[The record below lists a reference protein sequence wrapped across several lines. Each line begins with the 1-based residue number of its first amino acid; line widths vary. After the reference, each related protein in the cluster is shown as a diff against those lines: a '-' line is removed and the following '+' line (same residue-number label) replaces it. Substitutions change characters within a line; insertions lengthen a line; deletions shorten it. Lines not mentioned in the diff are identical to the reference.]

1 MTTRQKLEAVSQN
14 LWWSWNPNARD
25 LFRDIAP
32 DVYESS
38 THAPLAALKAA
49 SDDTLN
55 EAKTADRIDAV
66 YADFRSY
73 METPGSKAK
82 APTTAYF
89 CMEYGLHES
98 LALYS
103 GGLGILAGDHC
114 KAASDLSVPFTAV
127 GLLLRDGY
135 FKQKFDGKGWQV
147 EEYPVMDPA
156 EHPMTLLTGRD
167 GKPRRVT
174 VHLGDEPLRLQA
186 WELNVGR
193 TRLLLLDSD
202 HDENPA
208 HLRPLTRKLYQG
220 DRRIRLQQEIV
231 LGIGGLRM
239 LRALNVAT
247 EVYHLNEGHCAFLLF
262 ELMRERMAT
271 GETREAAE
279 QWVTDHCVFTTHT
292 PVLAGHD
299 RFEPDLLLG
308 QLWKMRDALHMSNEE
323 ILAYG
328 RVKPDDHQEWFTMT
342 VLGLNISRAAN
353 GVSKLNGEVAREQW
367 SQMYPDLPTADVPI
381 GHVTN
386 GIHLPTWTAQP
397 AREFASKHLGDW
409 EADRVAPTFWQKIDK
424 VSDADVWALRNVLRK
439 RLVEFAEQHVAE
451 QTMKQTF
458 GLSPDT
464 LTIGFARRFATYKRA
479 PLFFYDVERAGKILS
494 DADRPVQL
502 IYAGKAHPADEGG
515 KRFIQQI
522 YEMTQK
528 APFQGRVLFLENYNM
543 EIGRMLVSG
552 CDVWLNNPRRPMEAS
567 GTSGQKV
574 SAHGGLNLS
583 ILDGWWP
590 EGYDGS
596 NGWSIGDDDSAKI
609 STDPSKQDRDDA
621 EFLYSTLETSVVPEF
636 YDRTDGVPSRWVTR
650 MKNAMRE
657 LPAQFSSERMV
668 ADYVE
673 QRYDA

>member
-55 EAKTADRIDAV
+55 DAKTADRIDAV

-73 METPGSKAK
+73 MDTPGSKAK

-367 SQMYPDLPTADVPI
+367 SQMYPDRPTAEVPI

-439 RLVEFAEQHVAE
+439 RLVDFAEQHVAE

-494 DADRPVQL
+494 DADRPGPTDLRRQSAPRRRGRQAL
-502 IYAGKAHPADEGG
+502 HPAD
-515 KRFIQQI
+515 
-522 YEMTQK
+522 
-528 APFQGRVLFLENYNM
+528 L
-543 EIGRMLVSG
+543 
-552 CDVWLNNPRRPMEAS
+552 
-567 GTSGQKV
+567 
-574 SAHGGLNLS
+574 
-583 ILDGWWP
+583 
-590 EGYDGS
+590 
-596 NGWSIGDDDSAKI
+596 
-609 STDPSKQDRDDA
+609 RDDA
-621 EFLYSTLETSVVPEF
+621 EGTVPGPRALPGELQHGDRPDARQRLRRVAQQSAPPDGSVGHERAEGQRARRPQPLDPRRLVARRLRRQQRLVHRRRRLGQDLDRPEQAGPRRRRVLVLD
-636 YDRTDGVPSRWVTR
+636 DRKLGRPRVLRPHRR
-650 MKNAMRE
+650 RAR
-657 LPAQFSSERMV
+657 AGG
-668 ADYVE
+668 
-673 QRYDA
+673 